1 MNWTFYIYHSGER
14 FTYSVFINDKNLKA
28 LKWYLKHF
36 EKYCI
41 PYSSIH
47 CKYCLSFVIKMLEKN
62 EYKSYLVYENKE
74 LTNDKEIV
82 FSTIYG
88 FREKCEDFVSYW
100 KGGETNTLPIKKLKR
115 KIENLFYRFINKATQ
130 ETSTKISKI
139 NNLNKNIVIKTP
151 FINYIV
157 ENVCSE
163 LVLDDDWNAN
173 KNWICELENDD
184 K

>member
-100 KGGETNTLPIKKLKR
+100 KGGETNTLPIKKLTR
-115 KIENLFYRFINKATQ
+115 INENLFY
-130 ETSTKISKI
+130 
-139 NNLNKNIVIKTP
+139 
-151 FINYIV
+151 
-157 ENVCSE
+157 
-163 LVLDDDWNAN
+163 
-173 KNWICELENDD
+173 
-184 K
+184 